1 MSRVDRMAYL
11 FGNLIKCL
19 ILCGRLGCDTSSAA
33 NAVHGEELPERTT
46 PTPDLDNAQK
56 KNTSQ
61 GTAQHT
67 LTETYLDWSLYRFLN
82 ASFFFFLT
90 RICVELLVL
99 ARFLKTVNSNV
110 HYLII
115 SAFSGFL
122 HHHID

>member
-1 MSRVDRMAYL
+1 MAYL

-56 KNTSQ
+56 KNTEK

-67 LTETYLDWSLYRFLN
+67 LPEPYLDGSL
-82 ASFFFFLT
+82 
-90 RICVELLVL
+90 
-99 ARFLKTVNSNV
+99 
-110 HYLII
+110 
-115 SAFSGFL
+115 
-122 HHHID
+122 